1 MLSEQIFSSQSGSP
15 MDELF
20 TKYMYYLRA
29 KQGNR
34 KTTTEALRKFFEKNS
49 YALLK
54 NDDALDDLESLAVL
68 VFNRNTIRQIL

>member
-1 MLSEQIFSSQSGSP
+1 

-34 KTTTEALRKFFEKNS
+34 KTTTEALRKFFEKNG

-54 NDDALDDLESLAVL
+54 NDKALDDLEALEISG
-68 VFNRNTIRQIL
+68 I